1 MGLTSYYGGIEK
13 DDDVNRETIKLAIEL
28 GCTFIDTSDAYGPPM
43 GANERLIGSV
53 IKDPELRAKV
63 FICTKFGV
71 GSKDGKPMICGQPAY
86 VRERCEESL
95 KNLQVDYIDLYYQHR
110 VSSFSFEVSHNVL
123 NCQVDRTI
131 PIEETWKEMAALQA
145 EGKVKYLGISEAT
158 AEEIRRANS
167 IAKVS
172 ALQIEF
178 SPWTTDIRDN
188 GILDTCRELGI
199 SIVAYSPLGRGFL
212 TGAIKSIDDLEPS
225 DHRRGMPRMQE
236 AFQENLKIVDAL
248 KAVADRKGIT
258 PSQLCLAWVFA
269 QGEDFIAIPGTKKPK
284 YLRENAAARDIV
296 LSPEEL
302 EEVNEITRK
311 IKAVGARFNDAYRA
325 FAGF

>member
-13 DDDVNRETIKLAIEL
+13 DDEVNRETIKLAIQL

-43 GANERLIGSV
+43 GANEKLLGGVLR
-53 IKDPELRAKV
+53 DPEVRSKV

-71 GSKDGKPMICGQPAY
+71 SSREGKSVICGKPEY

-110 VSSFSFEVSHNVL
+110 V
-123 NCQVDRTI
+123 DRSI
-131 PIEETWKEMAALQA
+131 PIEETWKEMSALQA
-145 EGKVKYLGISEAT
+145 EGKVKCLGISEAT

-167 IAKVS
+167 VAKVS

-212 TGAIKSIDDLEPS
+212 TGAIKSIDDLEPN

-248 KAVADRKGIT
+248 KVVADRKGIT
-258 PSQLCLAWVFA
+258 ASQLCLAWVLA
-269 QGEDFIAIPGTKKPK
+269 QGEDFIAIPGTKKAK
-284 YLRENAAARDIV
+284 YLQENAAARDIV
-296 LSPEEL
+296 LSPEEIT
-302 EEVNEITRK
+302 EIDEITRK
-311 IKAVGARFNDAYRA
+311 IKAVGARYNEAYKA
-325 FAGF
+325 LAGF